1 MKQENRENIYLIC
14 EKDAARLLGFTPRF
28 LQARRLRGGGP
39 PFVRISQRAV
49 RYRVSDLKRW
59 AEARIVRNTSSK
71 AGQVDDVAEQLQF
84 NFVSQT
90 DERLD

>member
-1 MKQENRENIYLIC
+1 MREENHDGVYLIC
-14 EKDAARLLGFTPRF
+14 EKDAAKLLGFTPCF

-59 AEARIVRNTSSK
+59 AEARIVRNTSESDRNFRVK
-71 AGQVDDVAEQLQF
+71 ATQLSF
-84 NFVSQT
+84 
-90 DERLD
+90 ELDRSEGC